1 MVLGLFL
8 KRLVLGLFG
17 AFFGHSSANPNKYY
31 IFNDCHIFFID
42 STQNKKASR
51 PNIYKGFWCFFV
63 QYYLLYT
70 MSSIKVIKYGCLL
83 AFITFIQL

>member
-42 STQNKKASR
+42 STQNKKA
-51 PNIYKGFWCFFV
+51 PETLINIR
-63 QYYLLYT
+63 
-70 MSSIKVIKYGCLL
+70 S
-83 AFITFIQL
+83 